1 MPFRFSLNAVLRF
14 RQTLEDRDKLALEQI
29 QYQILQVTQTLEQ
42 IEIEKIKD
50 ADTRQQ
56 ELTSGIPGAHVL
68 AVAAD
73 QQRLEETRKLLQQQ
87 LVKLRTEREKRLL
100 VYQDSRRK
108 REVMSEL
115 RQQQWEIYETE
126 ESRRQQK
133 LLDDIFLSRM
143 PR

>member
-1 MPFRFSLNAVLRF
+1 MPFHFSLASVLRF
-14 RQTLEDRDKLALEQI
+14 RRTLEDRDKLALEQI

-50 ADTRQQ
+50 AETRQQ
-56 ELTSGIPGAHVL
+56 ELMSGIPGAHVL

-87 LVKLRTEREKRLL
+87 LAKLRAEREKRLL
-100 VYQDSRRK
+100 VFQESRRK

>member
-1 MPFRFSLNAVLRF
+1 MPFQFSLAAVLRL

-29 QYQILQVTQTLEQ
+29 QYQIVQVTQTLEQ

-50 ADTRQQ
+50 AETRQR
-56 ELTSGIPGAHVL
+56 EMTTGIPGAHVL

-73 QQRLEETRKLLQQQ
+73 QQRLEETRKLLEQQ
-87 LVKLRTEREKRLL
+87 LVKLRIERERRLA

-108 REVMSEL
+108 REVISEL
-115 RQQQWEIYETE
+115 RTQQLDAYQVE

-133 LLDDIFLSRM
+133 MLDDIFLSRL
-143 PR
+143 PK

>member
-1 MPFRFSLNAVLRF
+1 MPFHFSLASVLRF
-14 RQTLEDRDKLALEQI
+14 RRTLEDRDKLALEQI

-42 IEIEKIKD
+42 IEMEKIKD
-50 ADTRQQ
+50 AETRQR

-87 LVKLRTEREKRLL
+87 LVKLRAEREKRLL
-100 VYQDSRRK
+100 VFQESRRK

>member
-1 MPFRFSLNAVLRF
+1 MPFHFSLASVLRF
-14 RQTLEDRDKLALEQI
+14 RRTLEDRDKLALEQI

-50 ADTRQQ
+50 AETRQQ

-87 LVKLRTEREKRLL
+87 LVKLRAEREKRLL
-100 VYQDSRRK
+100 VFQESRRK

>member
-133 LLDDIFLSRM
+133 LLDDIFLSRL